1 MPITA
6 APLPPD
12 SLLARLREA
21 ECYRDAFRVEVPRRV
36 HLAAFLRAFYG
47 SAAFMPERLALGLIR
62 RGGTR
67 ADIAALAEG
76 RTDRFAA
83 WTVEAR
89 EPASNSEAV
98 GGQIL
103 LRDFQDRTCSWL
115 MAKPTGEHATIL
127 WFSSAVRHPDRALVT
142 ALMPLHRWYS
152 RRLLAGA
159 MG

>member
-1 MPITA
+1 MTITA
-6 APLPPD
+6 AFLPPD
-12 SLLARLREA
+12 SLLARLRGA

-36 HLAAFLRAFYG
+36 DLAAFLRAFYG
-47 SAAFMPERLALGLIR
+47 SAAFAPERLALGLIG

-67 ADIAALAEG
+67 AHIAALAEG

-89 EPASNSEAV
+89 EPH
-98 GGQIL
+98 QIL
-103 LRDFQDRTCSWL
+103 LRDFQDATCSWL
-115 MAKPTGEHATIL
+115 IAEPTGEHATTL
-127 WFSSAVRHPDRALVT
+127 WFGSAVRHPGRALVT

-159 MG
+159 VGSLTR